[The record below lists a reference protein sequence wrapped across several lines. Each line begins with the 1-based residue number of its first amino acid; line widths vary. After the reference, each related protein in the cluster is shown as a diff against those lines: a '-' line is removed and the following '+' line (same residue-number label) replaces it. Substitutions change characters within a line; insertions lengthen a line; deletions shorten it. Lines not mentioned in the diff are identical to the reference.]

1 MSNVCR
7 SDKTLQDLVYK
18 LVPGLFQG
26 EHDFPYVVTSS
37 MTALV
42 GKMTRVDAPHNGDF
56 YLLQICVY
64 CLVEDRGSTVLS
76 SKKKEKKRERL
87 EKIRFEYFTSKLHN
101 RLIHKSI
108 TDTLRPTLN
117 PCTTADRWC
126 PLQRR

>member
-1 MSNVCR
+1 MPNVCR

-26 EHDFPYVVTSS
+26 EHEFPYVVTSS
-37 MTALV
+37 TTALV

-56 YLLQICVY
+56 YLPQIC
-64 CLVEDRGSTVLS
+64 LEDRGSSVLS
-76 SKKKEKKRERL
+76 SKKKKKKKRRERL
-87 EKIRFEYFTSKLHN
+87 MKIRFKYLTNKLHN

-108 TDTLRPTLN
+108 TDTLRPTPN